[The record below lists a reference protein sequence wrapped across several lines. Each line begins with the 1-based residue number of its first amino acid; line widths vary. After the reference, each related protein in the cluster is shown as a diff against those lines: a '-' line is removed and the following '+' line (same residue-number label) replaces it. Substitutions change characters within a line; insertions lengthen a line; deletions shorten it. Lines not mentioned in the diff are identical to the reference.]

1 MKKAPS
7 AIDRIIEMVRLC
19 PTTLTGLR
27 NQAMLLIG
35 FGDAFHRSELVVLQV
50 GDIIEVKGGL
60 REMIR
65 RNRTDQDGAGR
76 AIAIARGAVHCPVRD
91 FKTWLAAAGITARP
105 VLRKVNYDSRVI
117 DDALTVRGVALL
129 IAEPDHPP
137 EAHRHRCK
145 AVSQRVICPSSLC
158 N

>member
-50 GDIIEVKGGL
+50 EDIIEVKGGL
-60 REMIR
+60 RVMNR
-65 RNRTDQDGAGR
+65 RNGAGQ
-76 AIAIARGAVHCPVRD
+76 AIAIARGAVHRPVRA
-91 FKTWLAAAGITARP
+91 FKTSLAAAGITAGP
-105 VLRKVNYDSRVI
+105 VLRKVNYGSRVI
-117 DDALTVRGVALL
+117 DNALTVRVVALL
-129 IAEPDHPP
+129 IAEPVHPP